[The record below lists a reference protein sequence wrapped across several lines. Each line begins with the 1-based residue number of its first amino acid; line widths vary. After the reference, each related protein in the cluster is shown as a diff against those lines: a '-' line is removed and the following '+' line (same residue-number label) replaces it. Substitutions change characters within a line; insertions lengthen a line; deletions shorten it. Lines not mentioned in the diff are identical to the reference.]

1 MNGETKLRS
10 LRHAGAGLLLAG
22 LALLSLLPGCDM
34 TRFTARSSAGLFE
47 RAMPAFEEQADYEFA
62 RQAAPASI
70 MQLEG
75 ILRVEPD
82 EPRLLLAAAQA
93 WTSYAFGFVEDEL
106 QVVEDRGD
114 LEGADRQRARARRM
128 YLHARD
134 LGRRLLE
141 KNATGTERAISAGPD
156 RLREFLA
163 RELRAASDAKALF
176 WTGYAWGAAID
187 ISRDDPA
194 LVADLS
200 LAKTLVERSVQL
212 DETYYEAAGHTFLGY
227 SDASLSRALG
237 GNPEAG
243 RQHFER
249 ALSLTRRSALMAHVN
264 YARSYA
270 VQTQNRTLFLTL
282 LQEASRAGVDLNPRA
297 RLPNEVARRRAAR
310 LLAHVDELFPP

>member
-1 MNGETKLRS
+1 MTTATRPDP
-10 LRHAGAGLLLAG
+10 RRRALLAG
-22 LALLSLLPGCDM
+22 IALAPAFAGCDM
-34 TRFTARSSAGLFE
+34 TRFTARSTAGLFE
-47 RAMPAFEEQADYEFA
+47 RAAPAFEEQGDYEFA

-75 ILRVEPD
+75 VLLIEPED
-82 EPRLLLAAAQA
+82 ERLLLATARA
-93 WTSYAFGFVEDEL
+93 WTSYAFGFIEDDLEL
-106 QVVEDRGD
+106 AENRGD
-114 LEGADRQRARARRM
+114 LEGADHQRARARRM

-134 LGRRLLE
+134 LGRRLL
-141 KNATGTERAISAGPD
+141 KQRADDTEQAFAAGPD

-163 RELRAASDAKALF
+163 RELRDRDDAPALF

-200 LAKTLVERSVQL
+200 LAKTLVERSVEL

-227 SDASLSRALG
+227 SAAILGRTLG
-237 GNPEAG
+237 GDPEGG
-243 RQHFER
+243 RRHFER
-249 ALSLTRRSALMAHVN
+249 ALALTRRKALMAQLN

-270 VQTQNRTLFLTL
+270 VQTQNRTLFSAL
-282 LQEASRAGVDLNPRA
+282 LREVVQASPDLNPRA

-310 LLAHVDELFPP
+310 LLARADTLFPP